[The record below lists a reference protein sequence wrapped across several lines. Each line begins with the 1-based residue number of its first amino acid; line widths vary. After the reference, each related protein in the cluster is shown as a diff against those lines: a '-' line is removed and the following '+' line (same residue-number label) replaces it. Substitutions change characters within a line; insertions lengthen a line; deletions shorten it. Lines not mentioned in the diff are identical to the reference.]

1 MLHQHWIIVGLV
13 LLFSCAACTEQPS
26 SAAPSQT
33 STGAASNEAGPEAK
47 SKEPSQEESSDA
59 WREQRLATGKKAY
72 EQACA
77 SCHDEG
83 LDGAPAIGDRET
95 WSNRSPL
102 WSAVL
107 FEHSKTGY
115 LKMPAQGDRED
126 LTDKSVEAAGEYML
140 SETFPELPL
149 D

>member
-1 MLHQHWIIVGLV
+1 MVHRHWIIVGLV
-13 LLFSCAACTEQPS
+13 ILFSCAACTEQPS
-26 SAAPSQT
+26 STT
-33 STGAASNEAGPEAK
+33 STPKETNPEVASKQA
-47 SKEPSQEESSDA
+47 SQEESGDA
-59 WREQRLATGKKAY
+59 WREQRLAAGKKAY
-72 EQACA
+72 DQACA

-102 WSAVL
+102 RSAVL

-115 LKMPAQGDRED
+115 LKMPAKGDHEE
-126 LTDKSVEAAGEYML
+126 LTDQSVEAAGEYML
-140 SETFPELPL
+140 SVTFPEMPL

>member
-1 MLHQHWIIVGLV
+1 MVHRHWIIIGL
-13 LLFSCAACTEQPS
+13 LLFFSCAACTEQPS
-26 SAAPSQT
+26 PAAT
-33 STGAASNEAGPEAK
+33 APEEVSLNTAPEDTAK
-47 SKEPSQEESSDA
+47 EEEENPY
-59 WREQRLATGKKAY
+59 REQRLAAGKKAY

-115 LKMPAQGDRED
+115 LTMPAKGAHDE
-126 LTDKSVEAAGEYML
+126 LTDQSVEAAGEYML
-140 SETFPELPL
+140 SVTFPELPL

>member
-1 MLHQHWIIVGLV
+1 MIRFYRNLV
-13 LLFSCAACTEQPS
+13 IFSTLCVLSCAAYGDDKTTVVS
-26 SAAPSQT
+26 SMAVQQAA
-33 STGAASNEAGPEAK
+33 A
-47 SKEPSQEESSDA
+47 ES
-59 WREQRLATGKKAY
+59 WRERRLAFGKEVY
-72 EQACA
+72 QQACA

-115 LKMPAQGDRED
+115 LTMPAKGAHDE
-126 LTDKSVEAAGEYML
+126 LTDQSVEAAGEYML
-140 SETFPELPL
+140 SVTFPELPL

>member
-1 MLHQHWIIVGLV
+1 MVHRHYIIVGL
-13 LLFSCAACTEQPS
+13 LFLFSCAAHNDQPVS
-26 SAAPSQT
+26 TAP
-33 STGAASNEAGPEAK
+33 NEAG
-47 SKEPSQEESSDA
+47 QEETADS
-59 WREQRLATGKKAY
+59 WREQRLATGKKVY

-83 LDGAPAIGDRET
+83 QDGAPAIGDRDS

-115 LKMPAQGDRED
+115 LKMPAKGSHQE
-126 LTDKSVEAAGEYML
+126 LTDRSVEAAGEYML
-140 SETFPELPL
+140 SVTFPEMPL

>member
-1 MLHQHWIIVGLV
+1 MLHHHWIVVGLV
-13 LLFSCAACTEQPS
+13 LLFSCTACTEQPS
-26 SAAPSQT
+26 SAAS
-33 STGAASNEAGPEAK
+33 A
-47 SKEPSQEESSDA
+47 SKEDSQAAVSEDNSQEESADS

-83 LDGAPAIGDRET
+83 LDGAPAIGDEEA
-95 WSNRSPL
+95 WSDRSPL

-115 LKMPAQGDRED
+115 LKMPARGDHED
-126 LTDKSVEAAGEYML
+126 LTDKSVEAAAEYML
-140 SETFPELPL
+140 SITYPELPL

>member
-1 MLHQHWIIVGLV
+1 MLHHHWIVVGLV
-13 LLFSCAACTEQPS
+13 LLFSCTACTEQPS
-26 SAAPSQT
+26 SAAS
-33 STGAASNEAGPEAK
+33 A
-47 SKEPSQEESSDA
+47 SKEDSQAAVSEDNSQEESADS

-83 LDGAPAIGDRET
+83 LDGAPAIGDKEA
-95 WSNRSPL
+95 WSDRSPL

-115 LKMPAQGDRED
+115 LKMPARGDHED
-126 LTDKSVEAAGEYML
+126 LTDKSVEAAAEYML
-140 SETFPELPL
+140 SITYPELPL

>member
-1 MLHQHWIIVGLV
+1 MVHRHWIVVGLV
-13 LLFSCAACTEQPS
+13 VLFSCAACTEQPS
-26 SAAPSQT
+26 SAAPKET
-33 STGAASNEAGPEAK
+33 GPEAA
-47 SKEPSQEESSDA
+47 SKQASQEESADS

-115 LKMPAQGDRED
+115 LKMPAKGDHEE
-126 LTDKSVEAAGEYML
+126 LTDQSVEAAGEYML
-140 SETFPELPL
+140 SVTFPELPL